1 MKWPSGP
8 LEIGRRARAQTLTAE
23 VKQLLLDW
31 HAPRALEIL
40 RGSPVNCLIV
50 NWASGAP
57 EDEEQQRT
65 LAALIQA
72 GRSLGIS
79 FVGAFS
85 GKAVQPATLEAGRKA
100 GLAAA
105 LVEGAPPDP
114 SPLLAIPSWPRSKIP
129 WDATF
134 FSYPQLREFGDS
146 KFLFLSVSENRWPG
160 VGLETMHG
168 DVAVAGPTGIPWV
181 DSNGW
186 FSLLARE
193 LGREKFFWL
202 DLDPPASPPTTS
214 WHPADYLLAIAD
226 SQAYGS
232 WWIVSL
238 EDQMK
243 VRLLKNEPQA
253 TKLWQDIAAALSFF
267 KEHKDW
273 SSFWP
278 QGALAVVSDFRGKN
292 ESLAEEVLNL
302 LSRRGVQWR
311 VIERSRAS
319 SRRFDHLK
327 FIAWLDDDMPDADLL
342 SNLLD
347 FAKQG
352 GVLIVSQ
359 SWKLSD
365 MRPAEGPLAERYQ
378 WNVLGSGRIAQS
390 KKEFQDPYEVAA
402 DIHLLMS
409 RRNDLVRLFNAGMA
423 ACLCTASRGGK
434 SSLVQILDY
443 SSSGPAEFVSLW
455 VKGSSDSA
463 RFWTFGS
470 KQPAIIQGKRAG
482 NGMEFELPS
491 FSVYAGLEF
500 GEWGL

>member
-8 LEIGRRARAQTLTAE
+8 LEIGRRARAQTLTVE

-31 HAPRALEIL
+31 HTPRALEIL

-50 NWASGAP
+50 NCASGAP

-85 GKAVQPATLEAGRKA
+85 GKAAQPAMLEAGRQA

-129 WDATF
+129 WDSTF
-134 FSYPQLREFGDS
+134 FSYPQGRQFDDS
-146 KFLFLSVSENRWPG
+146 KFLLSVSENRWPG

-193 LGREKFFWL
+193 LGREKLLWL
-202 DLDPPASPPTTS
+202 DLDPPASPPASS

-243 VRLLKNEPQA
+243 LRLLRNEPQA
-253 TKLWQDIAAALSFF
+253 TKLWNDIGAALSFF
-267 KEHKDW
+267 KEHKEW
-273 SSFWP
+273 RFLSWP
-278 QGALAVVSDFRGKN
+278 EGALAVVSDFRGKN
-292 ESLAEEVLNL
+292 EFLADEVLNL

-311 VIERSRAS
+311 AIERSRVS

-327 FIAWLDDDMPDADLL
+327 FITWLDDDMPAAHLL

-352 GVLIVSQ
+352 GVLIVPQ

-365 MRPAEGPLAERYQ
+365 TPPAEGPLAERYQ
-378 WNVLGSGRIAQS
+378 WSMLGSGRIAQS
-390 KKEFQDPYEVAA
+390 KKDFQDPYEVAA

-423 ACLCTASRGGK
+423 SCLCTASRDGK
-434 SSLVQILDY
+434 SGLVQILDY
-443 SSSGPAEFVSLW
+443 SSGPTEFVSLW
-455 VKGSSDSA
+455 VRGRSRSA
-463 RFWTFGS
+463 RFWTFGA
-470 KQPAIIQGKRAG
+470 KQPVIIQGKRAG
-482 NGMEFELPS
+482 SGMEFELPS
-491 FSVYAGLEF
+491 FSVYAALQF